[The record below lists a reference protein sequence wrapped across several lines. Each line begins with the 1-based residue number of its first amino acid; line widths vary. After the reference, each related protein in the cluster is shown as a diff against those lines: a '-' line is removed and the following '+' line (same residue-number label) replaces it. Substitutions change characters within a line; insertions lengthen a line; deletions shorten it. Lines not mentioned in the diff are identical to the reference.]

1 MNSEGQSMSLSR
13 IEMLTAEL
21 VGDENTLPGNIFFIG
36 PDREARLLE
45 YAVELIRPALP
56 ELVFFPLVEF
66 GMDDAEQPSVPAACR
81 QGEWDLQCL
90 VLGPKFF
97 SDDNPDVSKAARTC
111 FGADLVLG
119 EDVGLYVLDW
129 SEAWIRKPDGPIT
142 YSPSARRYETFKD
155 AFDDGWGPVELYI
168 QQIESR
174 LETVVQ
180 LHPGLP
186 KSGAGR

>member
-1 MNSEGQSMSLSR
+1 MSLTR
-13 IEMLTAEL
+13 IEMLTAAL
-21 VGDENTLPGNIFFIG
+21 VGDETTLPGNIFFIG
-36 PDREARLLE
+36 RDRQARLLE

-56 ELVFFPLVEF
+56 RLVFRPLVEL
-66 GMDDAEQPSVPAACR
+66 GTEDAQRPNH
-81 QGEWDLQCL
+81 QGEWGLQCL

-97 SDDNPDVSKAARTC
+97 SDDNLDVSKAERTC

-119 EDVGLYVLDW
+119 EDAGLYALDW

-180 LHPGLP
+180 LHPVLP